1 MRLETTNYWSEALS
15 KFLRTVVVLLTLYL
29 AGASSVQAQS
39 GAAAVAPTTT
49 SAAPTSGVRAEFLNE
64 LKIQEDKFVQ
74 LAQAMPADK
83 YTWRPA
89 EGVRSVSEV
98 YMHLATANYNLPHV
112 FGVAPPLGFKVQG
125 FEKSTTDKAKVVETL
140 KDSFAHM
147 RQAVL
152 NMPDSDVEKQLDWFG
167 AKSTYRGVM
176 LFIIRHGAEHLGQ
189 SIAYARMNGVVPPW
203 TEEQQQQQKKQ
214 PEKPKQ

>member
-1 MRLETTNYWSEALS
+1 MRKMLCA
-15 KFLRTVVVLLTLYL
+15 FLVYL
-29 AGASSVQAQS
+29 VAISSVSLPAQTQAKPAGQ
-39 GAAAVAPTTT
+39 AAPAV
-49 SAAPTSGVRAEFLNE
+49 PTSGVRAEFLNE
-64 LKIQEDKFVQ
+64 LKNQEDKFVA

-98 YMHLATANYNLPHV
+98 FMHVAAANYNLPKV
-112 FGVAPPLGFKVQG
+112 LGFPPPAGFKVQG
-125 FEKSTTDKAKVVETL
+125 FDKSTTDKAKVIETL

-167 AKSTYRGVM
+167 AKNTYRGVM
-176 LFIIRHGAEHLGQ
+176 LFILRHNAEHLGQ

-203 TEEQQQQQKKQ
+203 TEEQQAQQKKQ
-214 PEKPKQ
+214 

>member
-1 MRLETTNYWSEALS
+1 MN
-15 KFLRTVVVLLTLYL
+15 KFSRTVVYLLLVASLLVASNVLE
-29 AGASSVQAQS
+29 AQNSPIPAPPAASSAL
-39 GAAAVAPTTT
+39 
-49 SAAPTSGVRAEFLNE
+49 TSGVRAEFLNE

-74 LAQAMPADK
+74 LAQAMPAEK

-98 YMHLATANYNLPHV
+98 YLHVATANYNLPHV
-112 FGVAPPLGFKVQG
+112 FGVAAPTGFKAEG
-125 FEKSTTDKAKVVETL
+125 FDKSTTDKAKVIATL
-140 KDSFAHM
+140 QDSFAHM

-152 NMPDSDVEKQLDWFG
+152 DMPDSDVEKQLMWFG
-167 AKSTYRGVM
+167 AKNTYRGVM

-189 SIAYARMNGVVPPW
+189 SIAYARMNGIVPPW

-214 PEKPKQ
+214 QEKPKQ

>member
-1 MRLETTNYWSEALS
+1 MKSTPWS
-15 KFLRTVVVLLTLYL
+15 VLLAFSFL
-29 AGASSVQAQS
+29 APLTTPVSAKAQASPSVPSSAASSTT
-39 GAAAVAPTTT
+39 APTF
-49 SAAPTSGVRAEFLNE
+49 GVRAEFLNE

-74 LAQAMPADK
+74 LAQAMPAEK

-98 YMHLATANYNLPHV
+98 YLHVAAANYNLPHV
-112 FGVAPPLGFKVQG
+112 FGVAAPAGFKVDG
-125 FEKSTTDKAKVVETL
+125 FDKSTTDKTKVIGTL

-152 NMPDSDVEKQLDWFG
+152 NMPDSDVEKQVDWFG
-167 AKSTYRGVM
+167 AKNTYRGVM

-189 SIAYARMNGVVPPW
+189 SIAYARINGVVPPW
-203 TEEQQQQQKKQ
+203 TEEQQQRQKKQ
-214 PEKPKQ
+214 AEKPKQ